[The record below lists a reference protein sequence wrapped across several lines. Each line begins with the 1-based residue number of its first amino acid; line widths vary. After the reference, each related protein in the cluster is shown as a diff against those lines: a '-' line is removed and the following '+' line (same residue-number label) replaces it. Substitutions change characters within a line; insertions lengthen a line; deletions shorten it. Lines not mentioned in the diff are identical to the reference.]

1 MLVNLSQKTVVAP
14 SSATSTGIFVSK
26 ATFISVARIV
36 KLPSFAMSKT
46 LDKMDIAVL
55 FEIISWAIAIS
66 LSKTSLVKVNF
77 IVSPKKRLP
86 LL

>member
-14 SSATSTGIFVSK
+14 SLITSTGILVSK

-46 LDKMDIAVL
+46 FERIDIAVL
-55 FEIISWAIAIS
+55 FVIISWAIAIS
-66 LSKTSLVKVNF
+66 LSKTSFVKVNF
-77 IVSPKKRLP
+77 IDAPKKRLF